1 MRKSVRLARA
11 LLLISVIALGVSFLP
26 RAVCAQEAAP
36 IPIPGFSVQIDT
48 AETPEEVSTTL
59 QIFFIITILAIAP
72 ALLVMMTCFTRIIIV
87 LGFLRQALAT
97 QQMPPNQV
105 LVGLALFM
113 TFFVMAPVGTQINQ
127 TALQP
132 YLNSEIGQR
141 AALETALEP
150 VRDFMFKQTRQKD
163 LELFVRLSKMERP
176 RNRDDV
182 PTHVLIPA
190 FVINE
195 LRVAFQ
201 IGFVIYIPFLIID
214 MVVASVLMSMG
225 MLMLPP
231 IFISLPFKVIMFVLA
246 DGWHLLANSLVTSF
260 KW

>member
-1 MRKSVRLARA
+1 MRRSIR
-11 LLLISVIALGVSFLP
+11 LP
-26 RAVCAQEAAP
+26 RKLLFIAVLVLGLATIARIAVAQEAAP
-36 IPIPGFSVQIDT
+36 LPVPRVSVQVGT
-48 AETPEEVSTTL
+48 AETPQEVGTTL
-59 QIFFIITILAIAP
+59 QIFFLITILAIAP
-72 ALLVMMTCFTRIIIV
+72 ALLVMLTCFTRIVIV

-105 LVGLALFM
+105 LIGLALFM
-113 TFFVMAPVGTQINQ
+113 TFFVMAPVGQEINDN
-127 TALQP
+127 ALQP
-132 YLNSEIGQR
+132 YLNNEIDQR
-141 AALETALEP
+141 VALDRALMP
-150 VRDFMFKQTRQKD
+150 IRDFMFRQTREKD
-163 LELFVRLSKMERP
+163 LSLFVGLAKIERP

-195 LRVAFQ
+195 LRIAFQ
-201 IGFVIYIPFLIID
+201 IGFIIYIPFLIID
-214 MVVASVLMSMG
+214 MVTASVLMSMG

-260 KW
+260 R